1 MRGLRGLT
9 ASPWRCVRLVVTMLL
24 VVRHNVSAQSGV
36 RDTSRVPGD
45 ERSTLRLASDGEMTL
60 TLGGY
65 LQVDGRL
72 MSGTL
77 PTPSDGLLLRRARL
91 VFDARM
97 PSGWHL
103 RLQPDFGQSRVLV
116 QDAYVGYDNARATAR
131 IGRFRPAFGIERFQS
146 SATLL
151 HGERSLVNSLMPSR
165 SFGAQATVR
174 RGAVT
179 LVIGGFRT
187 PIGATQQV
195 VDTDG
200 DDQAVPGSGHDLLTR
215 IAWMPR
221 RGARYADMQVA
232 LLAGRER
239 GEANATGVSRLLT
252 VGQQPLLAFRN
263 DGTPAGTSLAD
274 GARRRLSLGGAM
286 GDARTMIGLE
296 GALFSQAVR
305 LERVRRELTA
315 SGLTVRAA
323 HARGGTRRPTQ
334 DIVPS
339 SRRGAID
346 LGVRVGVLG
355 AWGDDIDAVITR
367 RSATHVASAGAAV
380 AWIPTTLTRLSLA
393 YDLTK
398 VRRERG
404 IREHFLVLRVQQG
417 F

>member
-1 MRGLRGLT
+1 MRRPRWLT
-9 ASPWRCVRLVVTMLL
+9 ASRWRVVWLVAALL
-24 VVRHNVSAQSGV
+24 PVGRQRAAAQSTRG
-36 RDTSRVPGD
+36 DSSRAPSD
-45 ERSTLRLASDGEMTL
+45 ERSSLRLASDGEMSL

-77 PTPSDGLLLRRARL
+77 PAPSDGLLLRRARL

-97 PSGWHL
+97 PNGWHL

-116 QDAYVGYDNARATAR
+116 QDAYVGYDNARTTAR
-131 IGRFRPAFGIERFQS
+131 VGRFRPAFGVERFQS

-174 RGAVT
+174 RGALT
-179 LVIGGFRT
+179 LAIGGFRT
-187 PIGATQQV
+187 PISAAQQV

-200 DDQAVPGSGHDLLTR
+200 DAEAAPGSGHDLLAR
-215 IAWMPR
+215 LAWAPR
-221 RGARYADMQVA
+221 RGARYADVQLA

-239 GEANATGVSRLLT
+239 GEANATGISRLLT

-263 DGTPAGTSLAD
+263 DGTIASTAIAD
-274 GARRRLSLGGAM
+274 GARNRLSLGGAI
-286 GDARTMIGLE
+286 GDARTMFGLE
-296 GALFSQAVR
+296 GALFTQEVR
-305 LERVRRELTA
+305 LDRVRRELTA
-315 SGLTVRAA
+315 SGLSVRVA
-323 HARGGTRRPTQ
+323 HLRGGTRRPTQ
-334 DIVPS
+334 EVVPAGT
-339 SRRGAID
+339 RGAID
-346 LGVRVGVLG
+346 VGLRLGALA
-355 AWGDDIDAVITR
+355 AWGDDIRAVITR
-367 RSATHVASAGAAV
+367 RSATHALSAGTAI

-393 YDLTK
+393 YDVTT

-404 IREHFLVLRVQQG
+404 VREHLLLVRVQQG

>member
-1 MRGLRGLT
+1 
-9 ASPWRCVRLVVTMLL
+9 MLL

-263 DGTPAGTSLAD
+263 DGTTAGTSLAD

-286 GDARTMIGLE
+286 GDERTMIGLE

-334 DIVPS
+334 EIVPS